1 MESVAQA
8 GQFLVFFALIFL
20 ITIYSSVGVAV
31 GLGRLATDLP
41 WPLRHFADYWRSRS
55 DSATLGSATIG
66 AIVLC
71 FFQIPPLVFLV
82 WPSSHISVLDRLLA
96 LLLFVTEAA
105 WLAYLRRYLV
115 SKGE

>member
-1 MESVAQA
+1 MESLAQA
-8 GQFLVFFALIFL
+8 GQAFGLFSLIFL
-20 ITIYSSVGVAV
+20 ITIYLSLGVAV

-66 AIVLC
+66 TILLC
-71 FFQIPPLVFLV
+71 FFHIPPVVFLV
-82 WPSSHISVLDRLLA
+82 WPSSHISVLARLVAA
-96 LLLFVTEAA
+96 LFFVTEAA
-105 WLAYLRRYLV
+105 WLAYFRRYLV